1 MKKSFLIND
10 RKYYNTVMT
19 IDTIS
24 EHDNLSGEKNIKPGK
39 PDYIVV
45 SENLENIRNTK
56 ISKVTSFDELFEV
69 LNKIGIIETNKGGLV
84 PPSSFIRIINQIRNR
99 EIPIEKITRD
109 AGLRDKVVELLKG
122 EKIH

>member
-1 MKKSFLIND
+1 
-10 RKYYNTVMT
+10 MT
-19 IDTIS
+19 IDNIS